1 LAELVHHAVELQAG
15 AWPTLQI
22 EADLEA
28 AGGLYLDCDAE
39 KISQALTNV
48 LQNAA
53 QAILDAGGTDDG
65 PPGQP
70 VISISAVRGEHELA
84 LEVADN
90 GPGFPPGER
99 QRFLE
104 PYVTTKAKGTGLGL
118 AIVHKIM
125 EEHSG
130 RVELDRSEAGGA
142 LVRLVFPADRI
153 VKERPRRDERR
164 AG

>member
-1 LAELVHHAVELQAG
+1 
-15 AWPTLQI
+15 
-22 EADLEA
+22 
-28 AGGLYLDCDAE
+28 
-39 KISQALTNV
+39 
-48 LQNAA
+48 
-53 QAILDAGGTDDG
+53 
-65 PPGQP
+65 
-70 VISISAVRGEHELA
+70 VISISASRTEHELA
-84 LEVADN
+84 ISVADN

-130 RVELDRSEAGGA
+130 RVELDQSALGGA

-153 VKERPRRDERR
+153 VKDRQRRGERR
-164 AG
+164 AV